1 MRDFFLFI
9 LLPLFIFR
17 SCFSFVSP
25 HATTLIIQSSYLSFS
40 VLFNKKAIADQ
51 QAQLSRDAKTAIRKA
66 KRAAVRAS
74 QHLSSND
81 RYSSEEEEEHDNK
94 GAGLLGVVKKKDRER
109 EAAEGLVLLSGG
121 SDDDSGHGVGVGHR
135 SAGHTG
141 SRPPIKKKSVKFAAA
156 PVWR

>member
-1 MRDFFLFI
+1 
-9 LLPLFIFR
+9 
-17 SCFSFVSP
+17 
-25 HATTLIIQSSYLSFS
+25 

-74 QHLSSND
+74 QHLSTND
-81 RYSSEEEEEHDNK
+81 RYSSEEEEEEEEHDNK
-94 GAGLLGVVKKKDRER
+94 GAALLGVKKKDKEWL
-109 EAAEGLVLLSGG
+109 AAEGLVLLSGSDEG
-121 SDDDSGHGVGVGHR
+121 SVGVGR

-141 SRPPIKKKSVKFAAA
+141 SRPPFKKKSVKFAAA